1 MEKNIILAKRYML
14 HEIIPPTADVVVL
27 TATDMKT
34 NMVVAVKLI
43 RKSDHLQAYN
53 EIVDYYKMG
62 LDLACDR
69 IQRIYD
75 VLESGNYIAIVF
87 QKILGESLKY
97 DCKKACDSY
106 IVSIATELIE
116 VWEYLDKVNYPL
128 RHNITKDCLLLLPD
142 GRLFLSYSFFRES
155 TPDHGFSAPETFS
168 GIYNE
173 LTDVFFF
180 GMLMVYLAT
189 GANLSKLD
197 FDFTMKI
204 HKVNHKVSRK
214 MERIIHECIT
224 IDTEKRIQ
232 SLKQVK
238 EKLLRLNIR

>member
-1 MEKNIILAKRYML
+1 MNLFIFFALPLATILL
-14 HEIIPPTADVVVL
+14 
-27 TATDMKT
+27 
-34 NMVVAVKLI
+34 
-43 RKSDHLQAYN
+43 
-53 EIVDYYKMG
+53 
-62 LDLACDR
+62 
-69 IQRIYD
+69 
-75 VLESGNYIAIVF
+75 AIVF

-106 IVSIATELIE
+106 IGSIATELIE

-173 LTDVFFF
+173 LTDVFFL